1 MKTKLH
7 LEILHAVRDHRMI
20 GAGDRVG
27 VAVSGGADS
36 VALLRLFEDL
46 RAELGISLC
55 VAHLNH
61 GLRGAEADADE
72 AFVAGLARELD
83 VPFLAAREDV
93 AGLARRNHWNLEDA
107 GRRARVG
114 RLVSQVA
121 RLDQGPDPLAAV
133 LEWTSRA
140 AEAAG
145 LTDAAIDAE
154 LAAYNA
160 RAGTDRH

>member
-1 MKTKLH
+1 MGKL
-7 LEILHAVRDHRMI
+7 VRVQIPVDE
-20 GAGDRVG
+20 
-27 VAVSGGADS
+27 VAA
-36 VALLRLFEDL
+36 ALK
-46 RAELGISLC
+46 
-55 VAHLNH
+55 
-61 GLRGAEADADE
+61 
-72 AFVAGLARELD
+72 
-83 VPFLAAREDV
+83 
-93 AGLARRNHWNLEDA
+93 DA